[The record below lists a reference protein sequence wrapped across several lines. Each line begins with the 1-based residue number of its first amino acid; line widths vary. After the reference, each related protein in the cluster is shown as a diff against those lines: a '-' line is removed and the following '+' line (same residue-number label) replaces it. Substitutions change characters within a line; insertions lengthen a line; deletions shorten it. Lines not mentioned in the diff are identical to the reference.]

1 MNTEEIFK
9 RYTEAGNKSR
19 AVKEMADE
27 YGVAG
32 SDIVCELL
40 KTGYKFEEL
49 KRASITQYK
58 SAQKKYQQWKKNG
71 SQPDQEEDVMEKYEN
86 GDGEDKI
93 SGLEDMI
100 KQLTSTN
107 DKLKQENIKFVEENE
122 RLWKENQELKESN
135 AKLEKRINSLKVSDF
150 NSTVDSM
157 QSDLKVEKLTEEN
170 QKLKERI
177 RGLEEETDE
186 AVNNLNRMKREYDEM
201 TQNYNDTMRINAVL
215 EERIKILESDAETE
229 SKAFKEVYHENE
241 NLKDMLATAERYIL
255 NQVVYS

>member
-9 RYTEAGNKSR
+9 RYTEAGNKTR

-49 KRASITQYK
+49 KRASATQYN

-71 SQPDQEEDVMEKYEN
+71 SQPDEEEDVMEKYKNE
-86 GDGEDKI
+86 DGECTV
-93 SGLEDMI
+93 SSSEDMV
-100 KQLTSTN
+100 QLLST
-107 DKLKQENIKFVEENE
+107 ENE
-122 RLWKENQELKESN
+122 KLVKENEELKKIKGE
-135 AKLEKRINSLKVSDF
+135 LEKRINSLKVSDF

-157 QSDLKVEKLTEEN
+157 QSDLKVKKLTEEN
-170 QKLKERI
+170 KQLRHEC
-177 RGLEEETDE
+177 EEIK
-186 AVNNLNRMKREYDEM
+186 RMKREFDEM
-201 TQNYNDTMRINAVL
+201 TQNYNDAMKINAAL
-215 EERIKILESDAETE
+215 EEKIKILESDAETE
-229 SKAFKEVYHENE
+229 GKAFKEMHYENE
-241 NLKDMLATAERYIL
+241 NLKDRLATAERYIL

>member
-32 SDIVCELL
+32 SDIVCELF

-49 KRASITQYK
+49 KRASATQYK

-71 SQPDQEEDVMEKYEN
+71 SQPDQEEDVMEKYKNEE
-86 GDGEDKI
+86 GEFTVN
-93 SGLEDMI
+93 SSEDMVQLLSADNEKLI
-100 KQLTSTN
+100 K
-107 DKLKQENIKFVEENE
+107 ENE
-122 RLWKENQELKESN
+122 ELKKIKGE
-135 AKLEKRINSLKVSDF
+135 LEKRINSLKVSDF

-157 QSDLKVEKLTEEN
+157 QSDLKVKKLTEEN
-170 QKLKERI
+170 EQLRHEC
-177 RGLEEETDE
+177 EE
-186 AVNNLNRMKREYDEM
+186 NKRMKREFDEM
-201 TQNYNDTMRINAVL
+201 TQNYNDAMKINAAL
-215 EERIKILESDAETE
+215 EENIKILESDAETE
-229 SKAFKEVYHENE
+229 AEAFRQMHYENE
-241 NLKDMLATAERYIL
+241 NLKDRLATAERYIL

>member
-49 KRASITQYK
+49 KRASVTQYK

-71 SQPDQEEDVMEKYEN
+71 SQPDQEEDVLEKYKNEE
-86 GDGEDKI
+86 GEFTVN
-93 SGLEDMI
+93 SPEDMAQLQETVQMLSAINEKLI
-100 KQLTSTN
+100 K
-107 DKLKQENIKFVEENE
+107 ENE
-122 RLWKENQELKESN
+122 ELKKIKGE
-135 AKLEKRINSLKVSDF
+135 LENHINSLKVSDF

-157 QSDLKVEKLTEEN
+157 QSDLNVKRLTNVNEQLRHECEEN
-170 QKLKERI
+170 KRI
-177 RGLEEETDE
+177 
-186 AVNNLNRMKREYDEM
+186 KREFDEM
-201 TQNYNDTMRINAVL
+201 TQNYNDAMRINAAL
-215 EERIKILESDAETE
+215 EEKIKILESDAETE
-229 SKAFKEVYHENE
+229 DKTIREMHLENE
-241 NLKDMLATAERYIL
+241 ELKIRLQQAESFIL
-255 NQVVYS
+255 DKVVYS

>member
-157 QSDLKVEKLTEEN
+157 QSDLKVKKLTDENEQLRRECEEN
-170 QKLKERI
+170 K
-177 RGLEEETDE
+177 
-186 AVNNLNRMKREYDEM
+186 RMKREFDEM

-241 NLKDMLATAERYIL
+241 NLKDRLATAERYIL

>member
-49 KRASITQYK
+49 KRASATQYK

-71 SQPDQEEDVMEKYEN
+71 SQPDQEEDVMEKYKNEE
-86 GDGEDKI
+86 GEFTVN
-93 SGLEDMI
+93 SSEDMV
-100 KQLTSTN
+100 QLLSADN
-107 DKLKQENIKFVEENE
+107 EKLSKENE
-122 RLWKENQELKESN
+122 ELKKIKGE
-135 AKLEKRINSLKVSDF
+135 LEKRINSLKVSDF

-157 QSDLKVEKLTEEN
+157 QSDLKVERLTKVNEQLRRECEEN
-170 QKLKERI
+170 K
-177 RGLEEETDE
+177 
-186 AVNNLNRMKREYDEM
+186 RMKREFDEM
-201 TQNYNDTMRINAVL
+201 TQNYNDAMRINAAL
-215 EERIKILESDAETE
+215 EEKIKILESDAETE
-229 SKAFKEVYHENE
+229 GEAFRQMHYENE
-241 NLKDMLATAERYIL
+241 NLKDRLAIAERYIL

>member
-9 RYTEAGNKSR
+9 RYTEAGNKTR

-49 KRASITQYK
+49 KRASATQYK

-71 SQPDQEEDVMEKYEN
+71 SHPDQEEDVM
-86 GDGEDKI
+86 DH
-93 SGLEDMI
+93 I
-100 KQLTSTN
+100 KQETLSSEEQIQKLSETN
-107 DKLKQENIKFVEENE
+107 ENLVKENE
-122 RLWKENQELKESN
+122 ELKKIKAE
-135 AKLEKRINSLKVSDF
+135 LENRIKSLKVSDF

-157 QSDLKVEKLTEEN
+157 QADLKVKNLTEEN

-201 TQNYNDTMRINAVL
+201 TQNYNDSMRINAKL
-215 EERIKILESDAETE
+215 EENIEILESDAETE
-229 SKAFKEVYHENE
+229 GKVFKEMHLENE
-241 NLKDMLATAERYIL
+241 SLKDRLATAERYIL

>member
-32 SDIVCELL
+32 SDIVCELF

-49 KRASITQYK
+49 KRASVTQYK

-71 SQPDQEEDVMEKYEN
+71 SQPDQEEDVMEKYKNEE
-86 GDGEDKI
+86 GEFTI
-93 SGLEDMI
+93 NSAEDMVQI
-100 KQLTSTN
+100 LSADN
-107 DKLKQENIKFVEENE
+107 EKLIADNEKLSKENE
-122 RLWKENQELKESN
+122 ELKKIKGE
-135 AKLEKRINSLKVSDF
+135 LEKHINSLKVSDF

-170 QKLKERI
+170 EQLRREC
-177 RGLEEETDE
+177 EE
-186 AVNNLNRMKREYDEM
+186 NKRMKREFDEM
-201 TQNYNDTMRINAVL
+201 TQNYNDAMRINAAL
-215 EERIKILESDAETE
+215 EEKIKILESDAETE
-229 SKAFKEVYHENE
+229 CEAFKEVCHENE
-241 NLKDMLATAERYIL
+241 NLKDRLATAERYIL

>member
-49 KRASITQYK
+49 KRASVTQYK

-71 SQPDQEEDVMEKYEN
+71 SQPDQEEDVLEKYKNEE
-86 GDGEDKI
+86 GEFTVN
-93 SGLEDMI
+93 SPEDMAQLQETVQMLSAINEKLI
-100 KQLTSTN
+100 K
-107 DKLKQENIKFVEENE
+107 ENE
-122 RLWKENQELKESN
+122 ELKKIKGE
-135 AKLEKRINSLKVSDF
+135 LENHINSLKVSDF

-157 QSDLKVEKLTEEN
+157 QSDLNVKRLTNVNEQLRHECEEN
-170 QKLKERI
+170 KRI
-177 RGLEEETDE
+177 
-186 AVNNLNRMKREYDEM
+186 KREFDEM
-201 TQNYNDTMRINAVL
+201 TQNYNDAMRINAAL
-215 EERIKILESDAETE
+215 EEKIKILESDAETE
-229 SKAFKEVYHENE
+229 DKTIREMHLENE
-241 NLKDMLATAERYIL
+241 ELKIRLHQAEAFIL
-255 NQVVYS
+255 DKVVYS

>member
-32 SDIVCELL
+32 SDIVCELF

-49 KRASITQYK
+49 KRASVTQYK

-71 SQPDQEEDVMEKYEN
+71 SQPDQEEDVMEKYKNEE
-86 GDGEDKI
+86 GEFTI
-93 SGLEDMI
+93 NSAEDMVQLLSADNEKLI
-100 KQLTSTN
+100 K
-107 DKLKQENIKFVEENE
+107 ENE
-122 RLWKENQELKESN
+122 ELKKIKGE
-135 AKLEKRINSLKVSDF
+135 LEKRINSLKVSDF

-157 QSDLKVEKLTEEN
+157 QSDLKVKKLTEEN
-170 QKLKERI
+170 EQLRHECEENKRI
-177 RGLEEETDE
+177 
-186 AVNNLNRMKREYDEM
+186 KREFDEM
-201 TQNYNDTMRINAVL
+201 TQNYNDAMKINAAL
-215 EERIKILESDAETE
+215 EEKIKILESDAETE
-229 SKAFKEVYHENE
+229 GEAFKEMHYENE
-241 NLKDMLATAERYIL
+241 NLKDRLATAERYIL

>member
-1 MNTEEIFK
+1 MNKEEIFK

-49 KRASITQYK
+49 KRASVTQYK

-71 SQPDQEEDVMEKYEN
+71 SQPDEEEDVMEKYKNE
-86 GDGEDKI
+86 DGERTV
-93 SGLEDMI
+93 SSSEDMVR
-100 KQLTSTN
+100 L
-107 DKLKQENIKFVEENE
+107 LGAENE
-122 RLWKENQELKESN
+122 KLVKENEELKKIKGE
-135 AKLEKRINSLKVSDF
+135 LEKRINSLKVSDF

-201 TQNYNDTMRINAVL
+201 TQNYNGAMRINAAL
-215 EERIKILESDAETE
+215 EEKNR
-229 SKAFKEVYHENE
+229 NP
-241 NLKDMLATAERYIL
+241 
-255 NQVVYS
+255 

>member
-32 SDIVCELL
+32 SDIVCELF

-49 KRASITQYK
+49 KRASVTQYK

-71 SQPDQEEDVMEKYEN
+71 SQPDQEEDVMEKYKNEE
-86 GDGEDKI
+86 GEFTVN
-93 SGLEDMI
+93 SSEDMV
-100 KQLTSTN
+100 QLLSADN
-107 DKLKQENIKFVEENE
+107 EKLSKENE
-122 RLWKENQELKESN
+122 ELKKIKGE
-135 AKLEKRINSLKVSDF
+135 LEKRINSLKVSDF

-157 QSDLKVEKLTEEN
+157 QSDLKVKKLTEEN
-170 QKLKERI
+170 EQLRHECEENKRI
-177 RGLEEETDE
+177 
-186 AVNNLNRMKREYDEM
+186 KREFDEM
-201 TQNYNDTMRINAVL
+201 TQNYNDAMRINAAL
-215 EERIKILESDAETE
+215 EEKIKILESDAETE
-229 SKAFKEVYHENE
+229 AEAFRQMHYENE
-241 NLKDMLATAERYIL
+241 NLKDRLAIAERYIL